1 MRNIFK
7 RSILICLLLST
18 AGVTFFSFIAERQS
32 KEPGASI
39 MEAKTRLLL
48 KLKKSKNQE
57 GRLNKEIAELEKVT
71 TIQGLELGRLEKILG
86 EKETELQKKI
96 SWWVRVDRTWLKKAI
111 DREKE
116 LRKKASK
123 ELSEERKNNRF
134 IKEELRIA
142 KADLNKKEEDFKKL
156 GKAHKELQT
165 KNATF
170 EEFLQAKEDQE
181 RLLSEVLGEE
191 KAKFRKLKKEKEDL
205 LAQTSALK
213 EENEELK
220 NSLLESAR
228 KESSLYEKI
237 LALEDTAKK
246 LSSGKELLQSDY
258 NVLQKEYEKLEK
270 RIVRTTEDK
279 IKIEGEMEKAVTKAP
294 ILHNNIEKLKAE
306 LDGINKAKK
315 ELEQKYKEVLAKN
328 KVLMKGTP
336 AGNSLEIAAVKNT
349 EARILKERKNQK
361 LMNGKIQ
368 ASNNIHNFY
377 IINLGVEDGVSA
389 GDIYYI
395 LRGNKRIAEIE
406 VSKVRGKSSFVSAY
420 FVEDGE
426 KIMVGDEVR

>member
-7 RSILICLLLST
+7 RAILICLLLST
-18 AGVTFFSFIAERQS
+18 AGITFFSFIAERQS
-32 KEPGASI
+32 KEQELRISEGKI
-39 MEAKTRLLL
+39 RLLL
-48 KLKKSKNQE
+48 KLKKLKKQE
-57 GRLNKEIAELEKVT
+57 GCLSKEITELKKFT
-71 TIQGLELGRLEKILG
+71 TTQGLELERLEKTLG
-86 EKETELQKKI
+86 EKEEELEKKI
-96 SWWVRVDRTWLKKAI
+96 PWWVRVDRTWLKKAI
-111 DREKE
+111 DRGKK

-123 ELSEERKNNRF
+123 ELSEEGKNNRF
-134 IKEELRIA
+134 IKEELRIV

-156 GKAHKELQT
+156 VKEHEELQI

-181 RLLSEVLGEE
+181 SLLSEVLGEE
-191 KAKFRKLKKEKEDL
+191 KAKFMKLKKEKENL
-205 LAQTSALK
+205 LAQASVLK

-258 NVLQKEYEKLEK
+258 NVLQNEYEKLEK

-294 ILHNNIEKLKAE
+294 ILHNNIEKFKAE

-328 KVLMKGTP
+328 KVLMKDTP

-349 EARILKERKNQK
+349 EAKILKERKNQR

-377 IINLGVEDGVSA
+377 IINLGVEDGVSF

-406 VSKVRGKSSFVSAY
+406 VSKVRGKSSFASAY
-420 FVEDGE
+420 SIEDGE
-426 KIMVGDEVR
+426 KIMVGDDVR